1 MSQYLDALV
10 DRADLD
16 EIIREIDALC
26 AKREWN
32 ELAAL
37 RNKCAAAVKT
47 GRQVWPAATLAN
59 YRLALHADAKNAAE
73 SLQHPTSTFSMGP
86 LTEVIAQ
93 SHMWNEVEKYI
104 TDPPMRGFVAYE
116 RAIRGDT
123 IENDASLQAILEI
136 PLALGTWEP
145 SYEVPFY
152 SDNGV
157 EAPTPLLTAVPF
169 NKVKCNTAAQR
180 DDDPDIEQA
189 VRGVVEAWTSQSNGR
204 VSFAAVSGGIASAL
218 GALGLNEA
226 YVSPLEPTQV
236 MSLVAWAGASGG
248 AHGRRRGMAQGRF
261 SAWWLATAFAD
272 ALDEW
277 PLRPNTLL
285 AEMEEL
291 QWFTWRE
298 KDPLHGWQLQLA
310 VEDPFN
316 DMSWAFSARD
326 ISS

>member
-32 ELAAL
+32 ELASL

-73 SLQHPTSTFSMGP
+73 SLQHPTSTFSVGP

-93 SHMWNEVEKYI
+93 SHSWNEIEKYI

-123 IENDASLQAILEI
+123 IENDESLQAILEI

-145 SYEVPFY
+145 SYEVPLY

-169 NKVKCNTAAQR
+169 NKVKCNTPILNKQY
-180 DDDPDIEQA
+180 
-189 VRGVVEAWTSQSNGR
+189 VV
-204 VSFAAVSGGIASAL
+204 
-218 GALGLNEA
+218 
-226 YVSPLEPTQV
+226 
-236 MSLVAWAGASGG
+236 
-248 AHGRRRGMAQGRF
+248 
-261 SAWWLATAFAD
+261 
-272 ALDEW
+272 
-277 PLRPNTLL
+277 
-285 AEMEEL
+285 
-291 QWFTWRE
+291 
-298 KDPLHGWQLQLA
+298 
-310 VEDPFN
+310 
-316 DMSWAFSARD
+316 
-326 ISS
+326 

>member
-1 MSQYLDALV
+1 
-10 DRADLD
+10 
-16 EIIREIDALC
+16 
-26 AKREWN
+26 
-32 ELAAL
+32 
-37 RNKCAAAVKT
+37 
-47 GRQVWPAATLAN
+47 
-59 YRLALHADAKNAAE
+59 
-73 SLQHPTSTFSMGP
+73 MGP

-93 SHMWNEVEKYI
+93 SHTWNEVEKYI

-123 IENDASLQAILEI
+123 VENDASLQAILEI
-136 PLALGTWEP
+136 
-145 SYEVPFY
+145 
-152 SDNGV
+152 
-157 EAPTPLLTAVPF
+157 LTAVPF
-169 NKVKCNTAAQR
+169 NKVKCNTAAQQ

-204 VSFAAVSGGIASAL
+204 VSLAAVSGGIASAL

-298 KDPLHGWQLQLA
+298 EDPLHGWQLQLA